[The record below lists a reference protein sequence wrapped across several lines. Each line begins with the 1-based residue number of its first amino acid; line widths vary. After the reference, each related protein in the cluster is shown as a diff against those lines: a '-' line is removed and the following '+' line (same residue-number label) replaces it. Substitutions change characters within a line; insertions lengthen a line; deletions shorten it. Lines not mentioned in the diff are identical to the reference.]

1 MTRQQ
6 AIKIYLSKYRFSDV
20 IIDRIM
26 NWNPQQ
32 SIRENSDR
40 MKLNHNVADALRKR
54 FRLKYKYVGKG
65 NNYKGRINA
74 TTIKR

>member
-1 MTRQQ
+1 MNRQQ
-6 AIKIYLSKYRFSDV
+6 AIKTYLSKYRFSEV
-20 IIDRIM
+20 IITRLM
-26 NWNPQQ
+26 NWNPKE

-65 NNYKGRINA
+65 NNYKGL
-74 TTIKR
+74 IK